1 MMKSSGLKSPIR
13 HLYQTLI
20 HQTRVEYSS
29 NDLKQSAI
37 IFAPHQD
44 DETLGCGGTI
54 IRKKQAGA
62 EIKVVFMT
70 DGCKSH
76 AHLVSEEK
84 LKSVR
89 AHEALAAARKLGLS
103 ETDVMFLEVKDGTLA
118 NNQEVAI
125 QKVTQILLKYLP
137 EEIFVP
143 YYRDGVSDH
152 NATTYVV
159 LSALGRCGFNSTVY
173 EYPIWFFNHWPW
185 TPFEGNAKKFVSSL
199 NQNLNYSWRFLQEFK
214 CSVYIGDVLEQKRAA
229 LEQHKSQMLQ
239 LMPNPKWHTLGEV
252 AQGNFLKCFFQNYEL
267 FRPSP
272 LTQK

>member
-1 MMKSSGLKSPIR
+1 MIKSSFFHSQIR
-13 HLYQTLI
+13 HLYKTLI
-20 HQTRVEYSS
+20 DQTRIEYSS
-29 NDLKQSAI
+29 NNLKQSAI

-62 EIKVVFMT
+62 EVKIVFMT

-76 AHLVSEEK
+76 AHLVSEAK

-103 ETDVMFLEVKDGTLA
+103 ETDVMFLEIPDGTLA
-118 NNQEVAI
+118 NNQEIALQNVV
-125 QKVTQILLKYLP
+125 KILLKYLP

-143 YYRDGVSDH
+143 YYQDGVLDH

-173 EYPIWFFNHWPW
+173 QYPIWFFNHWPW
-185 TPFEGNAKKFVSSL
+185 TPFEGDFKKFVSTLS
-199 NQNLNYSWRFLQEFK
+199 QNLKYSWRFLQEFK

-229 LEQHKSQMLQ
+229 LQEHKSQMLQ
-239 LMPNPKWHTLGEV
+239 LIPHPQWHTLGEV
-252 AQGNFLKCFFQNYEL
+252 SQGDFIKCFFQNYEL
-267 FRPSP
+267 FRSSH
-272 LTQK
+272 LNKK